1 MNYREFSDLGWRVSE
16 IGLGCWQ
23 IGWCWG
29 EIIKE
34 DDARSILKEAL
45 DNGVNFFDTLILT
58 VMVEVKDFFQKY

>member
-1 MNYREFSDLGWRVSE
+1 MESFRNWFRLLE
-16 IGLGCWQ
+16 

-45 DNGVNFFDTLILT
+45 DNGVNFDTSDTYGDGGSERFLSEILKT
-58 VMVEVKDFFQKY
+58 STIFM